1 MKKKVT
7 LYILTALCMI
17 THAAPDQFITSI
29 NREGQRITFVVNKQ
43 FHTAYLR
50 DNLFVE
56 YDSEIDLNQLDY
68 TIITMPLIM
77 NTIAII
83 WISGNDYYIDAI
95 DRDLYYSLEIVR
107 KVFKRFYPSTSFNG
121 NLIPKRLVNNR
132 TKRKNNS
139 KSPGIALP
147 FSHGLD
153 SLCTSLRLRETA
165 QLLITARG
173 MPDTPLDSW
182 DKNWEY
188 TRNRI
193 THFAKIHGHT
203 TTFITS
209 NFHEFF
215 NWRYLCSFSKEIEHW
230 RLCVVEGLGWIG
242 LAAPIL
248 VTKGYTTFVLPANGD
263 WYSPH
268 PGADCPVINN
278 NVVFAGIHTIS
289 EGFEIPR
296 MKKNEIIAHLCN
308 TEDLEKPT
316 FIICEKIVDNRKNC
330 CTCYKCVSSILAL
343 LLLHEKPSDYGFD
356 MPITQFLEYFK
367 TTFFRE
373 ETFEPDTTRAF
384 KYYQQQARTQLLKLS
399 PELQQFFTWYVTL
412 DFDART
418 VLWNNIV
425 IDYNNF
431 IDIYPHIPQEV
442 LTYKPSII
450 S

>member
-1 MKKKVT
+1 MKKIT
-7 LYILTALCMI
+7 LSILTVACMI
-17 THAAPDQFITSI
+17 AHAAHDQFITSI
-29 NREGQRITFVVNKQ
+29 NKDGQRITFVVNKQ

-56 YDSEIDLNQLDY
+56 YDTDIDLNQLDY

-83 WISGNDYYIDAI
+83 WISGNDYYIDAM

-107 KVFKRFYPSTSFNG
+107 KIFKRFYPSTAFNG
-121 NLIPKRLVNNR
+121 NLIPKQLINNR
-132 TKRKNNS
+132 TKRSNS
-139 KSPGIALP
+139 SKTTGIALP

-153 SLCTSLRLRETA
+153 SLCTSLRLRETP

-173 MPDTPLDSW
+173 MPDTPLNSW
-182 DKNWEY
+182 DTNWDYTKNS
-188 TRNRI
+188 I
-193 THFAKIHGHT
+193 THFAQLYGHT

-215 NWRYLCSFSKEIEHW
+215 NWRYLCNFSEEIQHW
-230 RLCVVEGLGWIG
+230 RLCVVEGLGWMG

-268 PGADCPVINN
+268 PGADCPLINS
-278 NVVFAGIHTIS
+278 NVTFAGIYNIS
-289 EGFEIPR
+289 DGFEIPR
-296 MKKNEIIAHLCN
+296 MAKNQIIADICN
-308 TEDLEKPT
+308 KHDLEKPT
-316 FIICEKIVDNRKNC
+316 FIICEEILDNRKNC
-330 CTCYKCVSSILAL
+330 CTCQKCVSSILAL
-343 LLLHEKPSDYGFD
+343 LLLHEKPCDYGFD
-356 MPITQFLEYFK
+356 MPLPDFLNYFK
-367 TTFFRE
+367 TTFV
-373 ETFEPDTTRAF
+373 THNSYEPDTARAF
-384 KYYQQQARTQLLKLS
+384 KYYQQQAHTQLSQLS

-412 DFDART
+412 NFDAQT
-418 VLWNNIV
+418 VLWNNII

-431 IDIYPHIPQEV
+431 IDIYPHVPQEILK
-442 LTYKPSII
+442 LTQSTI